1 MTTDGACTAFQRRP
15 FLKNF
20 LEDVCQV
27 FEVAVFTAG
36 SKVRIYASPQSY
48 QFILFCTERCRV
60 MSANAVLSNAI
71 SQLLLS
77 EGGRIMHC
85 WC

>member
-36 SKVRIYASPQSY
+36 SKVRIYASPHSY
-48 QFILFCTERCRV
+48 SVRSLLYRKVQGDVCQCSPLKCHI
-60 MSANAVLSNAI
+60 AI
-71 SQLLLS
+71 TAL
-77 EGGRIMHC
+77 
-85 WC
+85 